1 MIALLLATNLSLVQ
15 LPTQVQ
21 LPHEL
26 AYSTIQTVVQATQ
39 THFVAENTSE
49 AVQLLLFGT
58 DERGL
63 VSHSVL
69 QPGAKVSYPFPRGS
83 MDELLLEIVSLD
95 RDAWNNT
102 GALSIAEIRESHDG
116 ALWVEATQ
124 GYAIGW
130 SRGDDYIVH
139 MAPSSGLVP
148 RSLLRTEPEDI
159 YDFAFAPARHVPVI
173 TPDGRK
179 TRRNRPPVIDDKPL
193 PPV

>member
-15 LPTQVQ
+15 VPAPVALPQ
-21 LPHEL
+21 EL
-26 AYSTIQTVVQATQ
+26 SSSTIQTVVRATQ

-58 DERGL
+58 EDRGL
-63 VSHSVL
+63 VAHSVL
-69 QPGAKVSYPFPRGS
+69 QPGAKVAYPFPRGS
-83 MDELLLEIVSLD
+83 VDDLLLEVVALG

-102 GALSIAEIRESHDG
+102 GALSIAEIRESDAG
-116 ALWVEATQ
+116 ALWVEATE

-130 SRGDDYIVH
+130 SSRGRHIEH
-139 MAPSSGLVP
+139 LAPSTGLVP
-148 RSLLRTEPEDI
+148 RSLLRTEPADI

-179 TRRNRPPVIDDKPL
+179 ARRDRPPVIEDKPL